1 MTMAQRVTFC
11 FVFVM
16 YSSCAKFEGQCSNI
30 SKYIPDSVV
39 YCFSGTIYVVITF
52 LICIMQKCQ
61 YLQNEKHIKRD
72 AFFILYSVSN
82 NLQLVFTRIGSLKGK
97 KKKNTER
104 VGRKRKGNKR
114 SNFFSVSYKL
124 PENIETYRARLF
136 GAVSCPMLFD
146 WL

>member
-1 MTMAQRVTFC
+1 MAQRVTFC

-30 SKYIPDSVV
+30 
-39 YCFSGTIYVVITF
+39 ITF
-52 LICIMQKCQ
+52 LICIIQKCQ

-97 KKKNTER
+97 KKKTQR
-104 VGRKRKGNKR
+104 GLVGKEKETKEAT
-114 SNFFSVSYKL
+114 FSV
-124 PENIETYRARLF
+124 
-136 GAVSCPMLFD
+136 
-146 WL
+146 